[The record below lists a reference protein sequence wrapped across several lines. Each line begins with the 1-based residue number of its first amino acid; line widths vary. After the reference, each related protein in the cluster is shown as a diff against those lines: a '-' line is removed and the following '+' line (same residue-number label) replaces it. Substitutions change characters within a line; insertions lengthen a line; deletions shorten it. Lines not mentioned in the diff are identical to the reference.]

1 MDERLELAYR
11 RLERARESLTTAENV
26 LNLLDDPKTA
36 ANRTYYGV
44 FHGMRSMLALLGL
57 DSKKHSGII
66 AQFTYQYLRTAIL
79 NPAYSKLIVQLFDM
93 RQNSDYDDF
102 YEIHAEEVALL
113 LAQAKQFL
121 ADIEIHLQ
129 TITQE

>member
-26 LNLLDDPKTA
+26 LNLLDDSKTA

-57 DSKKHSGII
+57 DSKNI
-66 AQFTYQYLRTAIL
+66 
-79 NPAYSKLIVQLFDM
+79 PASLPSSPISICAPPY
-93 RQNSDYDDF
+93 
-102 YEIHAEEVALL
+102 
-113 LAQAKQFL
+113 
-121 ADIEIHLQ
+121 
-129 TITQE
+129 